1 MNLKDEEPSQPIA
14 VIGELVARSRLEM
27 VEDLE
32 EGENPP
38 LYVNECFAQALIA
51 QLRSEESKKYQ
62 SPLEIVVPP
71 YFSVG
76 GVIVFVTNDMFPKAK
91 SSRNFYAAVFRRCV

>member
-1 MNLKDEEPSQPIA
+1 MNAKDEEPATPRA
-14 VIGELVARSRLEM
+14 VLCELVARSRLGM

-32 EGENPP
+32 EGEAPP

-51 QLRSEESKKYQ
+51 QMKEDQDGKYQ

-91 SSRNFYAAVFRRCV
+91 NVRNFYAAVFKMPV